1 MPSRAC
7 VSGEARVTS
16 SPWKRTDPAVGT
28 RSPERQLK
36 NVDLPAPFGPI
47 RPMMSPSWTSR
58 SASDT
63 ARKLPNNCV
72 TERASSSMAGIDR
85 LGCLPAGGEPVPEL
99 EQAARL
105 EARQQQDDAPI
116 EDVGQTGSTAPERA
130 VGGGLQRHQDDR
142 ADQRA
147 EQGADAAERRRDDHL
162 DGHQDAEAALRVDEA
177 HHQRI
182 ERAGERSEGRAEHK
196 RVELVAA
203 GRTPPTSDGSSPGH

>member
-16 SPWKRTDPAVGT
+16 SPSNRTDPAVGA

-72 TERASSSMAGIDR
+72 TARASSSMAGLER
-85 LGCLPAGGEPVPEL
+85 VGCFPRGEPEPEL
-99 EQAARL
+99 EQTARL
-105 EARQQQDDAPI
+105 EACQQQDDAAV
-116 EDVGQTGSTAPERA
+116 EDV
-130 VGGGLQRHQDDR
+130 
-142 ADQRA
+142 
-147 EQGADAAERRRDDHL
+147 
-162 DGHQDAEAALRVDEA
+162 
-177 HHQRI
+177 
-182 ERAGERSEGRAEHK
+182 
-196 RVELVAA
+196 
-203 GRTPPTSDGSSPGH
+203 

>member
-16 SPWKRTDPAVGT
+16 SPSNRTDPAVGA

-47 RPMMSPSWTSR
+47 RSMMSPSWTSR

-72 TERASSSMAGIDR
+72 TARASSSMAGLER
-85 LGCLPAGGEPVPEL
+85 LGCPPARGEPVPQL

-105 EARQQQDDAPI
+105 EARQQQDDAAI
-116 EDVGQTGSTAPERA
+116 EDVGQTRSPAPERA
-130 VGGGLQRHQDDR
+130 VGGGLQRHQDDG
-142 ADQRA
+142 ADQRT

-162 DGHQDAEAALRVDEA
+162 DGYQDAKSALRVDEA
-177 HHQRI
+177 NHQRV
-182 ERAGERSEGRAEHK
+182 ERACERREGRAEHQ

-203 GRTPPTSDGSSPGH
+203 